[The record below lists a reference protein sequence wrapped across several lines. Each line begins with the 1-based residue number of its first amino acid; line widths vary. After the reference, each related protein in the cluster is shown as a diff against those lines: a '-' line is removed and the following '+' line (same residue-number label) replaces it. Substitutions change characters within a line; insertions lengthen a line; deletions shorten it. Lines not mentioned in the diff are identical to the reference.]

1 MTTMLWR
8 LLINRYHLWEF
19 SEVGIEKIIIVL
31 HNFLNVTLKW
41 RINLSVYSVNQMG
54 EAEAVRRS
62 CQKVMD
68 STIEYLKKSNTKIRN
83 QVMEVYHNGGDKSF
97 GR

>member
-1 MTTMLWR
+1 
-8 LLINRYHLWEF
+8 
-19 SEVGIEKIIIVL
+19 
-31 HNFLNVTLKW
+31 
-41 RINLSVYSVNQMG
+41 
-54 EAEAVRRS
+54 
-62 CQKVMD
+62 MD